1 MNNAFD
7 PAQLG
12 GNMRGI
18 VGSKLFG
25 KSLPKKDTVSQFVY
39 GTSSARGDSGIAIC
53 GKGYT
58 WKATSFNY
66 TDPMTHQSQ
75 TLKAGCYCYT
85 TGIIIDGQVA
95 VQPGIVHAEDSSC
108 GIVTMPK
115 TDVLVEASTGKK
127 AGAVIGGCRF
137 PVSAGSNPP
146 FGTMGVQVANGKP
159 CQRQADGIH
168 LAV

>member
-39 GTSSARGDSGIAIC
+39 GTSSLRGKKYPICPRVSAPDENGKCYCVVQTNETTINAGIA
-53 GKGYT
+53 G
-58 WKATSFNY
+58 
-66 TDPMTHQSQ
+66 
-75 TLKAGCYCYT
+75 TLAEGVCEEKPSIPRGET
-85 TGIIIDGQVA
+85 TGVL
-95 VQPGIVHAEDSSC
+95 
-108 GIVTMPK
+108 MP
-115 TDVLVEASTGKK
+115 AGKK